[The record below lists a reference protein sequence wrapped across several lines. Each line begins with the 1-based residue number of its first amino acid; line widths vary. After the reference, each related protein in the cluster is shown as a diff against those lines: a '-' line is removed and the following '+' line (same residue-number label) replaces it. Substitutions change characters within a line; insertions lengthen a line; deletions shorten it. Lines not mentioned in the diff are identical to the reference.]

1 VDRFVDR
8 FVAIVAGFIFLYL
21 LLGLFADST
30 LPMALP
36 IFPGLVLGGVSAFL
50 AVKGI
55 RAEYA
60 RREQHRLQQS
70 EFQVQILKG
79 TSIYRAN
86 RAHADD
92 VAVFRTV
99 IPV

>member
-1 VDRFVDR
+1 EIPASFMSQLGNLASNGVSRYDGDFSCC
-8 FVAIVAGFIFLYL
+8 
-21 LLGLFADST
+21 LGLAVTVKKWFFDVSS
-30 LPMALP
+30 
-36 IFPGLVLGGVSAFL
+36 GL
-50 AVKGI
+50 K
-55 RAEYA
+55 
-60 RREQHRLQQS
+60 
-70 EFQVQILKG
+70 QVG